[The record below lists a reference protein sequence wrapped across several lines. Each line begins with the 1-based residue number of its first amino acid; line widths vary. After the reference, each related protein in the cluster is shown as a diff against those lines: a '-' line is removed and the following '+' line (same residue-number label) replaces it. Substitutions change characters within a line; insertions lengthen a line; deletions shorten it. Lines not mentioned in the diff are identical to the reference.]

1 MKSYKHLIESADP
14 LWQKMLPLDRELLL
28 IKEQIE
34 AIEESADAALKKK
47 SDASGIALS
56 TLKTVYKRGFA
67 AWNSGHRPG
76 TTPHQWGMARVNS
89 YITKGK
95 TYHTTDKD
103 LHENVDYMDEGR
115 EKYHA
120 GLSKSTAAAREKHW
134 KDRENLSDSDPKAYE
149 PAPGDKTAETKPS
162 KYTKKYHEIYGEEV
176 EEDYDTPS
184 TEYLELTEA
193 EYQGKKVE
201 LNKPF
206 RTPDG
211 PRKFAVHVKNSS
223 GKIVIV
229 RFGDPNMEIKRD
241 DPERRKSFRARH
253 QCDTAKDNT
262 TPRYWSCR
270 MWSTPSVTD
279 ILKD

>member
-1 MKSYKHLIESADP
+1 MKFFKDLIKEADP
-14 LWQKMLPLDRELLL
+14 LWESMLPLERELQL
-28 IKEQIE
+28 IKEQE
-34 AIEESADAALKKK
+34 ELEESADAALKKK
-47 SDASGIALS
+47 ADASGISLS
-56 TLKTVYKRGFA
+56 TLKTVYKRGVA

-76 TTPHQWGMARVNS
+76 TTPQQWGMARVNS

-95 TYHTTDKD
+95 TYHTADKD
-103 LHENVDYMDEGR
+103 LHEDIDSVEEGR

-134 KDRENLSDSDPKAYE
+134 KDREHLDDSDPKANE

-162 KYTKKYHEIYGEEV
+162 KYTKKYHELYGEEV

-184 TEYLELTEA
+184 TEFLELTEA
-193 EYQGKKVE
+193 EFKGKSVD

-206 RTPDG
+206 RTPGG
-211 PRKFAVHVKNSS
+211 PRKFAVYVKNSD
-223 GKIVIV
+223 GRVVIV

-241 DPERRKSFRARH
+241 DPDRRKSFRARH
-253 QCDTAKDNT
+253 QCDTAKDKT

-270 MWSTPSVTD
+270 MWDEPSVTD
-279 ILKD
+279 ILKKD